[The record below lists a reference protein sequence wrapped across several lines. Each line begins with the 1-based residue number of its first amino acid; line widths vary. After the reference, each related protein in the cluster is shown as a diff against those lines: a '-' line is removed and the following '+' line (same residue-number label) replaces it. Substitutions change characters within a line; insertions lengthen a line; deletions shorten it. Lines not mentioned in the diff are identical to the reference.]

1 MASTRTIINVGKAD
15 KLNAALNAAESA
27 LGHAVER
34 YRLALGCC
42 IECGDHFQVGD
53 AAIAMIDLKNRICFE
68 HETCPENPLDYGSSY
83 RNDQQI
89 GLSGPS
95 SV

>member
-1 MASTRTIINVGKAD
+1 MDRVGE
-15 KLNAALNAAESA
+15 LRAALNAAEAA

-42 IECGDHFQVGD
+42 SVCGDHFEIGD
-53 AAIAMIDLKNRICFE
+53 IAIAVADAKSRITFE
-68 HETCPENPLDYGSSY
+68 HESCPEETEDYGSSY

-89 GLSGPS
+89 DLSGPS